1 MSEAIAHHQE
11 QDYPFDYHEEQSFQY
26 ELLKGHHRT
35 DGSYKT
41 DDQLRSEY
49 IRRTDELIQR
59 ITEGVQ
65 IKNAETGELEIRRPD
80 VVVYLDKSARPVSWL
95 VKELWPKLA
104 ADPGEPVPPMPET
117 RFVNIDREQ
126 WVNTVDPQGLGD
138 MDIDLVDQ
146 SIIRS
151 LRSIFMTPVHK
162 KGSLGEHIDEAPT
175 ELDDKTVLIVDE
187 VFSSGR
193 TLTIAERF
201 FKRAFPKA
209 AIAGTYWMSG
219 IVQKGMAVGNAD
231 LPVWYKEKDPTGRG
245 IDNRDE
251 RKSQRSSS
259 MTQRLGSWF
268 LSTAFEN
275 PDPNSNQ
282 LRQEIHQLARDP
294 NVLVT
299 PSSTRPVED
308 TIKRATVLND
318 LTLEEYLARKRELS
332 EQ

>member
-1 MSEAIAHHQE
+1 MSESKAHHHE
-11 QDYPFDYHEEQSFQY
+11 QPDLFGDFDKQAFQY
-26 ELLKGHHRT
+26 ELLTGHHRT

-59 ITEGVQ
+59 ITEGVRV
-65 IKNAETGELEIRRPD
+65 NNPETGEWEVRSPD

-104 ADPGEPVPPMPET
+104 GEPNEPVPPMPKT

-126 WVNTVDPQGLGD
+126 WVNTVDPQGLGN

-151 LRSIFMTPVHK
+151 LRSIFMTPTHK
-162 KGSLGEHIDEAPT
+162 KGRLGEHIDDAPT

-193 TLTIAERF
+193 TLTIAEQF

-209 AIAGTYWMSG
+209 AIAGAYWMSG

-231 LPVWYKEKDPTGRG
+231 LPVWYKEKDPSGRG

-268 LSTAFEN
+268 LSTTFEH
-275 PDPNSNQ
+275 PDPSSNQ
-282 LRQEIHQLARDP
+282 LRNEINLLAHDP
-294 NVLVT
+294 NVLIT
-299 PSSTRPVED
+299 PSPTRSVED
-308 TIKRATVLND
+308 TIQRATTLNG
-318 LTLEEYLARKRELS
+318 LTLEEYLERKRKLN